1 MIYKLLITTQKSS
14 RSLIIREIE
23 MNIIIRY
30 LFTPA
35 KLAIKGKKEEEE
47 KEEKE
52 KKLKRKGQKK
62 NNVRTREFG
71 RLVDC

>member
-47 KEEKE
+47 KE

>member
-1 MIYKLLITTQKSS
+1 MIYKLLITTQKCS

-23 MNIIIRY
+23 INIIIRY

-52 KKLKRKGQKK
+52 KKIKKKRAEKEQCK
-62 NNVRTREFG
+62 N
-71 RLVDC
+71 

>member
-23 MNIIIRY
+23 INIIIRY

-35 KLAIKGKKEEEE
+35 KLAIKGKKE
-47 KEEKE
+47 
-52 KKLKRKGQKK
+52 
-62 NNVRTREFG
+62 
-71 RLVDC
+71 D

>member
-23 MNIIIRY
+23 INIIIRY

-52 KKLKRKGQKK
+52 KKIKKKRAEKEQCK
-62 NNVRTREFG
+62 N
-71 RLVDC
+71 